1 MSQTKRPYLDSR
13 EDSNLTEVTQKQV
26 PRLPTQEQLRH
37 KSPHGLFLP
46 LILGCPYSASPSQ
59 VHWSGGGVHYILESQ
74 PPGPF
79 DVDAEG
85 TLYVTKELDREAQA
99 EVR

>member
-1 MSQTKRPYLDSR
+1 MWA
-13 EDSNLTEVTQKQV
+13 V
-26 PRLPTQEQLRH
+26 PA
-37 KSPHGLFLP
+37 PHPGVPLF
-46 LILGCPYSASPSQ
+46 CDPSQ
-59 VHWSGGGVHYILESQ
+59 VHWSGGDVHYHLESQ

-85 TLYVTKELDREAQA
+85 TLYVTKELDRESQA